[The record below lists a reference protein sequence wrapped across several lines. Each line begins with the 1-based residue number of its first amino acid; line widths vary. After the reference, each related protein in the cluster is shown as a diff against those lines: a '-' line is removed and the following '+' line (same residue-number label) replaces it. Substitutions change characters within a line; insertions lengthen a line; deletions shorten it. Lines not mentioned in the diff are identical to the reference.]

1 MNVLKEKKDDLN
13 AILRVVVE
21 PTDYLEKV
29 EKSLN
34 DYRKQASIP
43 GFRPGKAPAGMIR
56 KKYYKSVLVDEL
68 NRAVQHSLTDFLR
81 TSDLQ
86 ILGQP
91 LPSESEKM
99 KGDFD
104 QPEKFEFSFDVGICP
119 PFEVGLSANDQFDY
133 LKLAVTDEMVQE
145 ELDGL
150 QRRFGSLVPAEVI
163 GEKHMVFGE
172 FVELENGEPKE
183 NGIKHSSTISIE
195 FLTDDA
201 AKKILIG
208 KTKDDKIELDPRSVS
223 RGDTDLAA
231 MLGIEK
237 NKLSEVGNSFH
248 FIPQEIR
255 EMNLAEMNTEFFNK
269 VYKDGA
275 VASVDELKQRIREDI
290 SRMYEADADRHLSNK
305 VTENIMKKTAITL
318 PEDFLRRWIR
328 ATTEDEKTVT
338 EMESN
343 FATYMEG
350 LKWQLIQNKLIRDN
364 NISITAEEMKDYAKG
379 MIVRQYSQYGMPAPS
394 PELLEEHANKILAG
408 DKEGSQIRDN
418 ILGVKLLGYFKQLVK
433 LNTKEL
439 PLDQFTNEA
448 VSGMR
453 QPE

>member
-1 MNVLKEKKDDLN
+1 MNVVKEKKDDLN

-21 PTDYLEKV
+21 PTDYQEKV

-56 KKYYKSVLVDEL
+56 KKYYKSVLADEL

-104 QPEKFEFSFDVGICP
+104 QPEQFEFAFDVGICP

-133 LKLAVTDEMVQE
+133 LKLAVSEEMVQE

-150 QRRFGSLVPAEVI
+150 KRRFGTLVPADVI
-163 GEKHMVFGE
+163 GEKHLVFGE
-172 FVELENGEPKE
+172 FVELENGAPKE
-183 NGIKHSSTISIE
+183 NGIKHASTVSIE

-201 AKKILIG
+201 AKKLLIG
-208 KTKDDKIELDPRSVS
+208 KVKDDKIELDPRSVS

-231 MLGIEK
+231 MLGVDK
-237 NKLSEVGNSFH
+237 KKLSEVGNSFH

-255 EMNLAEMNTEFFNK
+255 EMNLAEMNVDFFNK
-269 VYKDGA
+269 VYKDGS
-275 VASVDELKQRIREDI
+275 VASEDELKKHIREDI
-290 SRMYEADADRHLSNK
+290 SKMYEADADRHLSNK
-305 VTENIMKKTAITL
+305 VTETIMKKTAITL

-338 EMESN
+338 EMETN
-343 FATYMEG
+343 FSTYMEG

-364 NISITAEEMKDYAKG
+364 KIEITAEEMKDYAKG
-379 MIVRQYSQYGMPAPS
+379 MISRQYAQYGMPAPA
-394 PELLEEHANKILAG
+394 PELLEEHANKILTG
-408 DKEGSQIRDN
+408 EKEGGQIRDN
-418 ILGVKLLGYFKQLVK
+418 ILGVKLLGYFKQVVK
-433 LNTKEL
+433 LNNKEL
-439 PLDQFTNEA
+439 PIDQFTNEA
-448 VSGMR
+448 LSGTVR
-453 QPE
+453 E